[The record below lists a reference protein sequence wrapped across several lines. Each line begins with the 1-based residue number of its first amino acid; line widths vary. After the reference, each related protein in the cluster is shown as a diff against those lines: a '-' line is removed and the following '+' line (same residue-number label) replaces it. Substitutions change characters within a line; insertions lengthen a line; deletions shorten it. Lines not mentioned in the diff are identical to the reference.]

1 MKVICSLLL
10 ATIIAP
16 LIDSVSN
23 SSYAEAAGGSTN
35 YIGLSHEQQLARAS
49 RHSQDIRNLFALQL
63 APPPPPNDA
72 VQQNAAG
79 NANEFDV
86 NDSDVDDEIVE
97 DEVSSFVV

>member
-1 MKVICSLLL
+1 VAVPITL
-10 ATIIAP
+10 ACHM
-16 LIDSVSN
+16 N
-23 SSYAEAAGGSTN
+23 N
-35 YIGLSHEQQLARAS
+35 NWLA
-49 RHSQDIRNLFALQL
+49 LWEPVLQL
-63 APPPPPNDA
+63 APPPPPPPPNDA